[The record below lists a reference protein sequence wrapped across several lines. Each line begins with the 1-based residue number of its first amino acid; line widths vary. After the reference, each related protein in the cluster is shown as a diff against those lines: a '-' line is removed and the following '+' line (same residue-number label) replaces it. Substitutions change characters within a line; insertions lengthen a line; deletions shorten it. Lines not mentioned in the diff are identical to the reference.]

1 MVFLLYIPSGVDPRE
16 LEAEVRAKLR
26 KNHVA
31 KIDVDV
37 V

>member
-1 MVFLLYIPSGVDPRE
+1 MVFLLYIPTGVDPGE
-16 LEAEVRAKLR
+16 LEAEVRSKLR
-26 KNHVA
+26 KNRVS

>member
-1 MVFLLYIPSGVDPRE
+1 MVFLLYFPAKIDPRK
-16 LEAEVRAKLR
+16 LDAEVRSKLR
-26 KNHVA
+26 KCDVS